1 MDQVQGAGLSQPGAG
16 SGQPGAGSSQQGV
29 GSGQQGVAPRE
40 IVRRAI
46 LQRQGCMAVPWQINY
61 TSVYKDLYA
70 KAHPGLDIDAGFE
83 NHIRLEKYKKN
94 KTLDEKTEVDIF
106 GLKWDKSGDDG
117 GDIGV
122 PIEPPLASGDLD
134 SYRFT
139 EIDEEF
145 ALGQLRKL
153 EEDRAGRFR
162 MMGLTFTLY
171 ERAWGL
177 RGMEDLLA
185 DMLLDPCFVHE
196 LMGRIVEHHLRFLE
210 FVLPFDFDA
219 IYFGDDWGCQRGLIM
234 GAELWRKL
242 IKPYM
247 KQLCRKVKDGGK
259 IVVLH
264 CCGNIAEILGELVE
278 IGVDCWNTV
287 QPEFYDLKRLKR
299 EYGQDLCFYGG
310 ISSQGFL
317 PRATPE
323 EVERKCLETLD
334 IMAGGGYILSP
345 SHSLTP
351 DIPEENAHA
360 IVRAAKRYSGKL

>member
-1 MDQVQGAGLSQPGAG
+1 MDQAQGARPAPSVPGSKG
-16 SGQPGAGSSQQGV
+16 DGM
-29 GSGQQGVAPRE
+29 APRE

-46 LQRQGCMAVPWQINY
+46 MQRQGGMAVPWQINY
-61 TSVYKDLYA
+61 TGVYKDLYE
-70 KAHPGLDIDAGFE
+70 KAHPGLDIDDRFG
-83 NHIRLEKYKKN
+83 NHINLEKYKKN
-94 KTLDEKTEVDIF
+94 KALDEKTEVDIF

-122 PIEPPLASGDLD
+122 PIEPPLACGDLD
-134 SYRFT
+134 SYRFP

-153 EEDRAGRFR
+153 EGDKAGRFR

-185 DMLLDPCFVHE
+185 DMLLDPGFVHG
-196 LMGRIVEHHLRFLE
+196 LMGRIVEHHLKFLE
-210 FVLPFDFDA
+210 FVLPHDFDA
-219 IYFGDDWGCQRGLIM
+219 VYFGDDWGSQRGLIM

-247 KQLCRKVKDGGK
+247 KQLCRKAKDGGK

-264 CCGNIAEILGELVE
+264 CCGNIEEILGELVE

-287 QPEFYDLKRLKR
+287 QPELYDLRRLKR

-310 ISSQGFL
+310 IGSQGFL

-323 EVERKCLETLD
+323 EVEKKCLETLD

-345 SHSLTP
+345 SHNLTP

-360 IVRAAKRYSGKL
+360 IVRAAKKYLGEALIP